1 MTGQLART
9 FWRVMTTPQGTGAPM
24 NLCPDTE
31 TDPMGFL
38 KDTLGA
44 FLTKGICVQNWDC
57 QLLFRSHD
65 PSQHDIAFAER
76 PGRSSWLADKFK
88 LIHVTVL

>member
-1 MTGQLART
+1 
-9 FWRVMTTPQGTGAPM
+9 M

-44 FLTKGICVQNWDC
+44 FLIKGICMQRSGC
-57 QLLFRSHD
+57 QLLLRRYD
-65 PSQHDIAFAER
+65 PSKHDSAFAER
-76 PGRSSWLADKFK
+76 PGRSSWLACTFK
-88 LIHVTVL
+88 PS